1 MAISDIFKP
10 KTEEEIDREYRRR
23 FQEEHGFDPFDY
35 DNERLPADLND
46 VFAQYYKLTHKRD
59 GSVKYSRVDYD
70 STKKFGNT
78 LDEIK
83 PKFDLEP
90 HNYNIFGQEINESK
104 VRFEDYIL
112 ILDRL
117 LERQGL
123 SSKERDAIF
132 NDPNNID
139 LISNSFE
146 KRVHP
151 SIILKQL
158 DKEPVRAMYASS
170 SEVTEAVKGRKIL
183 SPQQQ
188 ADLNKNIPL
197 SKGKKYAVDFLKSVG
212 LLHISTPL
220 QLKRGTLIFLDP
232 KNNVEWQISGT
243 GYLRK
248 RNLNK
253 KGVYLGPEWQ
263 MIYSHFP
270 PQYQQGG
277 KKFLQDDEYMD
288 MAEKLS
294 EKIRGDRARKEITF
308 RKSYVDRLYRLL
320 NDEIKEKLIP
330 LHARSRYE
338 WEWEVTKEEVAE
350 AVKKLHDKYVK

>member
-1 MAISDIFKP
+1 M
-10 KTEEEIDREYRRR
+10 
-23 FQEEHGFDPFDY
+23 
-35 DNERLPADLND
+35 
-46 VFAQYYKLTHKRD
+46 KL
-59 GSVKYSRVDYD
+59 
-70 STKKFGNT
+70 
-78 LDEIK
+78 
-83 PKFDLEP
+83 DLE
-90 HNYNIFGQEINESK
+90 G
-104 VRFEDYIL
+104 YIL
-112 ILDRL
+112 LLDRL

-123 SSKERDAIF
+123 SSGERDTVF
-132 NDPNNID
+132 NDVNNIE

-151 SIILKQL
+151 AIVLKQL
-158 DKEPVRAMYASS
+158 DLEPVKAMYASH
-170 SEVTEAVKGRKIL
+170 EVTEAVKGRKIL

-188 ADLNKNIPL
+188 ADLIKDIPL
-197 SKGKKYAVDFLKSVG
+197 SKGKKYAVDFLKSIG

-220 QLKRGTLIFLDP
+220 QLKRGTLIFLDS

-248 RNLNK
+248 RDLNR
-253 KGVYLGPEWQ
+253 KGAYLGPEWQ

-294 EKIRGDRARKEITF
+294 EKIRGARARKEVTF

-320 NDEIKEKLIP
+320 NDQIKEKLIP
-330 LHARSRYE
+330 LHTRGRYNE
-338 WEWEVTKEEVAE
+338 WEWEVTKEEVKE
-350 AVKKLHDKYVK
+350 AVKKLYDKYVK